1 MALGRQHC
9 RPGCIYSLRPAGI
22 KVRINGSFILFSL
35 QGAGIYVLV
44 PRGLGRGGAIL
55 SGRAFKIEILKIS
68 RSALAAEICTGRT
81 IVCCGASI
89 VAHFARKV
97 RATNTQRTWP
107 ALWGITLL
115 GFQLVLGRHNIRP
128 PHFASKVSYSAW
140 PQGFAKCPRS
150 APCSGAATAILF
162 GQKLRRDFS

>member
-55 SGRAFKIEILKIS
+55 SGARWH
-68 RSALAAEICTGRT
+68 
-81 IVCCGASI
+81 
-89 VAHFARKV
+89 HFLCETV
-97 RATNTQRTWP
+97 
-107 ALWGITLL
+107 
-115 GFQLVLGRHNIRP
+115 
-128 PHFASKVSYSAW
+128 
-140 PQGFAKCPRS
+140 
-150 APCSGAATAILF
+150 
-162 GQKLRRDFS
+162 

>member
-55 SGRAFKIEILKIS
+55 SGRAFKIQKNLCAVLSQTTSGKACAHDKRTKCEKE
-68 RSALAAEICTGRT
+68 RPERAA
-81 IVCCGASI
+81 S
-89 VAHFARKV
+89 
-97 RATNTQRTWP
+97 
-107 ALWGITLL
+107 
-115 GFQLVLGRHNIRP
+115 
-128 PHFASKVSYSAW
+128 S
-140 PQGFAKCPRS
+140 
-150 APCSGAATAILF
+150 
-162 GQKLRRDFS
+162 

>member
-55 SGRAFKIEILKIS
+55 SGHGGIIS
-68 RSALAAEICTGRT
+68 YVKPCR
-81 IVCCGASI
+81 
-89 VAHFARKV
+89 
-97 RATNTQRTWP
+97 
-107 ALWGITLL
+107 
-115 GFQLVLGRHNIRP
+115 
-128 PHFASKVSYSAW
+128 
-140 PQGFAKCPRS
+140 
-150 APCSGAATAILF
+150 APCPLCRSCG
-162 GQKLRRDFS
+162 D